1 MINLDYQS
9 RTPIYEQIIKQIE
22 KYVALGILKPK
33 EQIPSIRE
41 MAGNLG
47 INPNTVKKAYL
58 ELENKGVIQ
67 TFSTKGTFISD
78 NIDEIKKIFLKSLEG
93 IKDDDYEVFFEILDN
108 VEVNIIEAANE
119 LMSDEKLVAYIKRE
133 DTVVAIVGYKH

>member
-47 INPNTVKKAYL
+47 INPNTVKKAYS

-78 NIDEIKKIFLKSLEG
+78 NIDEIKKINIESKIDEIKEIINELEKFG
-93 IKDDDYEVFFEILDN
+93 ITKDE
-108 VEVNIIEAANE
+108 IIER
-119 LMSDEKLVAYIKRE
+119 LK
-133 DTVVAIVGYKH
+133 

>member
-22 KYVALGILKPK
+22 KYVSLGVLNPK

-41 MAGNLG
+41 MASTLG
-47 INPNTVKKAYL
+47 INPNTVKKAYS

-67 TFSTKGTFISD
+67 TFSTKGTFISENVD
-78 NIDEIKKIFLKSLEG
+78 EIRKINIDSKINEIKGIINELEKIG
-93 IKDDDYEVFFEILDN
+93 VTKDE
-108 VEVNIIEAANE
+108 IIE
-119 LMSDEKLVAYIKRE
+119 KLK
-133 DTVVAIVGYKH
+133 

>member
-41 MAGNLG
+41 MAGTLG
-47 INPNTVKKAYL
+47 INPNTVKKAYS

-78 NIDEIKKIFLKSLEG
+78 NVDEIKKINIESKIDEIKGIIAELEKLG
-93 IKDDDYEVFFEILDN
+93 ITKDE
-108 VEVNIIEAANE
+108 IIEN
-119 LMSDEKLVAYIKRE
+119 LK
-133 DTVVAIVGYKH
+133 